1 MYVYLYIHMFF
12 VFVRHPLGTH
22 VPGTTTLNPLLN
34 KGAKYPSPRAQ
45 KRALREMSRHPK
57 AEPKKGKEEVR
68 SEVVPQA
75 AFQGPDEQ

>member
-1 MYVYLYIHMFF
+1 MYICFF
-12 VFVRHPLGTH
+12 FFMRHPLGTQ
-22 VPGTTTLNPLLN
+22 VPGATTLFPLRSN
-34 KGAKYPSPRAQ
+34 GAKYASPRA
-45 KRALREMSRHPK
+45 KKGALREMSRHPK